1 MDENLVRWLSLL
13 GVVIFVG
20 SVVLFSSKKNQQRRQ
35 KLQQEFENKFSMFKV
50 YFNHSNTTTQEL
62 NNPIL
67 TLKKSKGGRF
77 ILPVFICIIAF
88 IIGYFYRGG
97 SFNGKLIVLAILALW
112 FVWSVLNATKYV
124 KVYKNAIVHGSLITK
139 KIIWFHNIDSI
150 EAKLYDYNGVMDARQ
165 AQVYRVYE
173 VKRGNKVVF
182 DIWETQFASAR
193 LIEKCFD
200 AENPFVQEIQE
211 SFDSDNSHYRED
223 F

>member
-1 MDENLVRWLSLL
+1 MCCPNRNS
-13 GVVIFVG
+13 
-20 SVVLFSSKKNQQRRQ
+20 
-35 KLQQEFENKFSMFKV
+35 
-50 YFNHSNTTTQEL
+50 
-62 NNPIL
+62 
-67 TLKKSKGGRF
+67 
-77 ILPVFICIIAF
+77 
-88 IIGYFYRGG
+88 
-97 SFNGKLIVLAILALW
+97 AILALW

-139 KIIWFHNIDSI
+139 KINWLHRIDSI

-200 AENPFVQEIQE
+200 TENPFVQEIQE
-211 SFDSDNSHYRED
+211 SFDSGNSHYRED